1 MLNCAKLTDWPWLNF
16 ATAPQFPV
24 THRRAGVQ
32 NESEHIASAC
42 THSGWIRMRMEVMI
56 SPTFSRR
63 SAKLR
68 RMPIAGRRIRPGTLI
83 PDGHTARAITHAR
96 THAHADTHT
105 HARTRT
111 RTRARTHPA
120 HYAAEAA
127 CVRRCA
133 RQAEH
138 SAGRRF
144 ASHTAT
150 EAKAHGGAAKR
161 GNAGGCGSAR
171 ECACCSVTGWAAP
184 GAGHRPSCE

>member
-1 MLNCAKLTDWPWLNF
+1 MLNCAKLTVWLWLNF
-16 ATAPQFPV
+16 ATAPRFPV

-42 THSGWIRMRMEVMI
+42 THSGWMRMRMEVMI

-111 RTRARTHPA
+111 RTRARAHTLRTTLPRLPA
-120 HYAAEAA
+120 CGGVRGRQNTAQDGDSHLTPPQKPKRTAVQRSAVTQVVAGVRVSVRAA
-127 CVRRCA
+127 R
-133 RQAEH
+133 
-138 SAGRRF
+138 
-144 ASHTAT
+144 
-150 EAKAHGGAAKR
+150 
-161 GNAGGCGSAR
+161 
-171 ECACCSVTGWAAP
+171 
-184 GAGHRPSCE
+184 